1 MSQAQRI
8 YAIRVRGAAPIFAL
22 VRAPSAA
29 RALAHHARGM
39 YEVEVASQEDLVFGL
54 GELGLRVVQATN
66 RSEDEAPPTGRATG
80 GFTFAP
86 DELETPE
93 IEDAAAAGEVAP

>member
-1 MSQAQRI
+1 MSQLQRI

-22 VRAPSAA
+22 VRAPNAA

-39 YEVEVASQEDLVFGL
+39 YEVDVASQEDLVVGL
-54 GELGLRVVQATN
+54 TDYGLRVVQATN
-66 RSEDEAPPTGRATG
+66 RADEEATPTRG

-86 DELETPE
+86 DEMQTPE
-93 IEDAAAAGEVAP
+93 LEDAAAAGEVAP